1 MSNQDGLNP
10 KEFEDLI
17 KRLSQRKQEN
27 PSEQIPFQDVK
38 DILQDEGLLE
48 SLLQEHVSSRNQD
61 LNKSE
66 QRRKKQFSLLLKGF
80 GVLSILLSGLSAWGG
95 YTLSNKLMSE
105 SANQSSAAAQN
116 TLTSQ
121 NKELETKVGGLEEQ
135 LKTKEEQ
142 LKDLIGKVGTAS
154 SVATTPAAVASS
166 NPSGGPLPLASKNAP
181 NSNSSVDLG
190 TMSVSLQG
198 CDRSTKSVNVVKCS
212 VNLVSKV
219 DQTAE
224 VGSDFYSSDPRTR
237 VFDPQGVA
245 YKAGIVEFGNN
256 INTSGSRVKTALIK
270 DVPAKAT
277 LTFNDVPPE
286 IKNFKALEVSILS
299 KGEKEMEWQFPQYR
313 DITIK

>member
-48 SLLQEHVSSRNQD
+48 SLLKEHVSSRNQD
-61 LNKSE
+61 LEKSE
-66 QRRKKQFSLLLKGF
+66 QRRKKQFSSLLKGF

-95 YTLSNKLMSE
+95 YSLSNKLISD
-105 SANQSSAAAQN
+105 SANQSLTAAQSA
-116 TLTSQ
+116 LTSK
-121 NKELETKVGGLEEQ
+121 NKELETKVGSLEEQ

-154 SVATTPAAVASS
+154 SVATNPAAAIAS
-166 NPSGGPLPLASKNAP
+166 NPGGSPSPLASKNVTDA
-181 NSNSSVDLG
+181 NSSVDLG

-198 CDRSTKSVNVVKCS
+198 CERSTKSANVVKCS
-212 VNLVSKV
+212 INLASKV
-219 DQTAE
+219 DQIAE
-224 VGSDFYSSDPRTR
+224 VGSECYSNTPRTR
-237 VFDPQGVA
+237 VFDPQGVT
-245 YKAGIVEFGNN
+245 YKANIVEFGSN
-256 INTSGSRVKTALIK
+256 INNAGCAVKASLIK
-270 DVPAKAT
+270 DVPAKVM
-277 LTFNDVPPE
+277 LTFNDIPAEV
-286 IKNFKALEVSILS
+286 KNFKALEASILA
-299 KGEKEMEWQFPQYR
+299 KGEKEMEWQYPQYR

>member
-17 KRLSQRKQEN
+17 RRLSQRKQEN

-48 SLLQEHVSSRNQD
+48 SLLKEHVSSRNQD
-61 LNKSE
+61 LEKSE
-66 QRRKKQFSLLLKGF
+66 QRRKKQFSSLLKGF
-80 GVLSILLSGLSAWGG
+80 GFLSILLSGLSAWGG
-95 YTLSNKLMSE
+95 YTLSNKLMSD
-105 SANQSSAAAQN
+105 SANQSSATAQN
-116 TLTSQ
+116 TLTSK
-121 NKELETKVGGLEEQ
+121 NKELETKVGSLEEQ

-154 SVATTPAAVASS
+154 SVATTPAAAVPS
-166 NPSGGPLPLASKNAP
+166 NPSGSPSPLASKNAT
-181 NSNSSVDLG
+181 NSNSLVDIG
-190 TMSVSLQG
+190 TMSVSLQS
-198 CDRSTKSVNVVKCS
+198 CERSTKSVNVVKCS
-212 VNLVSKV
+212 ANLVSKV
-219 DQTAE
+219 DQTAK
-224 VGSDFYSSDPRTR
+224 VGNDCYREPRTR

-245 YKAGIVEFGNN
+245 YKANIVEFGSN
-256 INTSGSRVKTALIK
+256 ISNAGCTVETALIK